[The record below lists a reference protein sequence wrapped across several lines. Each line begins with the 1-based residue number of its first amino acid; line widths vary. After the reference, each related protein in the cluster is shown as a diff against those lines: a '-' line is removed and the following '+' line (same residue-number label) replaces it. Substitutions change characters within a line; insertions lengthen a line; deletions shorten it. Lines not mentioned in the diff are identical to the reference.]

1 MNIYDKAHELARALK
16 NSEEYL
22 SVLTAQKKLT
32 ADPAAYKMFLD
43 YRRKE
48 IAYQTAMMS
57 GQTLDDSEMK
67 NLERLAEIIGLNSA
81 VREYIQAEARFGTIF
96 GDIQRIIGDSV
107 KELSAMYAQGEE
119 EGGNN

>member
-1 MNIYDKAHELARALK
+1 MNIYDKAHELARAFK

-22 SVLTAQKKLT
+22 NLLAAQGKLT

-67 NLERLAEIIGLNSA
+67 NLERLAQIIGLNSA
-81 VREYIQAEARFGTIF
+81 VRDYIQAEARFGVIF

-107 KELSAMYAQGEE
+107 KELSSMYAQDEK